1 MAPFVIRRLI
11 GMVAVLFGVSVL
23 VYVVFILVPGG
34 DPAERMAGKNPLP
47 ANILNIRKK
56 WGFDQPFYVQY
67 VKMMQKAGNGLI
79 GKHGEYDILTSFQN
93 RQNVVHEIKRGIPAT
108 FSLCIG
114 AGIIWL
120 LFGILVGF
128 FSAVTAGRWS
138 DRLITTFALIGVSM
152 PVAWLAVVLRYF
164 LAEQPKKPIFP
175 DGEYVPLTADP
186 VQWAFHLLLPWF
198 CLSVLFIG
206 FYGRVLRPKD
216 QTDVLAERLLEV
228 KGLKVSFATE
238 DGVVRAVDGVDFEL
252 DRGSVFGIVGES
264 GSGKSVTAMTILG
277 LTRDKNTRFEGEVVY
292 KGQNLLA
299 MPESRLRDVRGN
311 EIAMIFQD
319 PMTSLN
325 PVYKVGDQIIEA
337 IVTHEDISK
346 RMARQRAVELLRQV
360 GIPNPQQRV
369 DDYPHQF
376 SGGMRQRA
384 MIAMALSC
392 NPDILI
398 ADEPTTALDVTIQ
411 AQILELIDQLKDDFN
426 SAVILITHDLGVV
439 ADVANEILVMYA
451 GRVVERGPK
460 RSIFYDPQH
469 PYTWGLLGSI
479 PRLDRPK
486 GGRLASIKGMPPSLI
501 NLPKG
506 CKFRPRC
513 PHAFDRCVEEPD
525 LRNRVEER
533 RQLDRC
539 WLSIDEKRDLRKA
552 TIKGQEAVA

>member
-1 MAPFVIRRLI
+1 MAAFVIRRLI

-56 WGFDQPFYVQY
+56 WGFDKPFYVQY

-206 FYGRVLRPKD
+206 FYGRVLRSNMLDAMNEEYVRTAK
-216 QTDVLAERLLEV
+216 A
-228 KGLKVSFATE
+228 KGLTQRRVLLRHVLRNSLIPIVSLFGLDFAAVLGGGAILTE
-238 DGVVRAVDGVDFEL
+238 TVFDLKGVGWYAAQSVGDLDLPPIMGVTLYGSFFIVVFSALVDF
-252 DRGSVFGIVGES
+252 
-264 GSGKSVTAMTILG
+264 
-277 LTRDKNTRFEGEVVY
+277 
-292 KGQNLLA
+292 
-299 MPESRLRDVRGN
+299 
-311 EIAMIFQD
+311 
-319 PMTSLN
+319 
-325 PVYKVGDQIIEA
+325 
-337 IVTHEDISK
+337 
-346 RMARQRAVELLRQV
+346 
-360 GIPNPQQRV
+360 
-369 DDYPHQF
+369 
-376 SGGMRQRA
+376 
-384 MIAMALSC
+384 
-392 NPDILI
+392 
-398 ADEPTTALDVTIQ
+398 
-411 AQILELIDQLKDDFN
+411 
-426 SAVILITHDLGVV
+426 
-439 ADVANEILVMYA
+439 MYA
-451 GRVVERGPK
+451 
-460 RSIFYDPQH
+460 FLDPR
-469 PYTWGLLGSI
+469 I
-479 PRLDRPK
+479 RP
-486 GGRLASIKGMPPSLI
+486 
-501 NLPKG
+501 
-506 CKFRPRC
+506 
-513 PHAFDRCVEEPD
+513 
-525 LRNRVEER
+525 
-533 RQLDRC
+533 
-539 WLSIDEKRDLRKA
+539 
-552 TIKGQEAVA
+552 T